1 MESAFEFFATHKPAQ
16 DLENNF
22 EVLQM
27 VVSMLSASS
36 SMVFMD
42 YWTFAKIHG
51 PNLPFVEAIIKARD
65 DFDRPQVNEIME
77 TLKRKVKEE
86 GIGEP
91 AEPTIMVRP
100 IRSCSDFTDNVG
112 QDPSIFRWV
121 VGKSYQLCWNIC
133 PRPDKQYRELQTL
146 EIG

>member
-1 MESAFEFFATHKPAQ
+1 MPTAIDLIKSDIDLAFEFFATHKPPQ
-16 DLENNF
+16 ELQLNF
-22 EVLQM
+22 EVLNM

-91 AEPTIMVRP
+91 AEPTIMVCP
-100 IRSCSDFTDNVG
+100 FTPHLEFTDSVG
-112 QDPSIFRWV
+112 QDPSVVRWTT
-121 VGKSYQLCWNIC
+121 GKSHQLCWNVC
-133 PRPDKQYRELQTL
+133 TGVD
-146 EIG
+146 